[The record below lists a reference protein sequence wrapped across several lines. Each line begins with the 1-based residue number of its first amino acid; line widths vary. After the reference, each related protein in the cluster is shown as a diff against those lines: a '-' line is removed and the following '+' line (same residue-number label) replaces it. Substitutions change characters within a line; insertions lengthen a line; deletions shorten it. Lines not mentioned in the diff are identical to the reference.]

1 MDVPHA
7 DPQRKVPVVR
17 RPEYT
22 LYFEQA
28 TRDETFIHCD
38 VYTWSPRVVRQLTA
52 DWQALHALHGGPIRA
67 LHTPGDRK
75 HLKFITL
82 FGFRHVASFT
92 DDTGP
97 REIYST

>member
-1 MDVPHA
+1 MVVPQA
-7 DPQRKVPVVR
+7 DPQAKVPVVR

-28 TRDETFIHCD
+28 ARDHTFIHCD

-52 DWQALHALHGGPIRA
+52 DWQAVQALHGGPIFA

-82 FGFRHVASFT
+82 FGFKLVAAFVA
-92 DDTGP
+92 DDGP
-97 REIYST
+97 RELFST